1 MFKVGVKIWHYYK
14 NNFVNEYILANE
26 ILMNVDTY
34 IKTYFPDGRRVFAAR
49 TFAIQQVQQLKEPYE
64 VPNHPPWSKIDKLVI
79 VKVHKGYA
87 LLGSVMCNFI
97 DGNAPR
103 WFEIAL
109 HPDKNEL
116 KIWRDLH
123 CVS

>member
-1 MFKVGVKIWHYYK
+1 M
-14 NNFVNEYILANE
+14 ANE
-26 ILMNVDTY
+26 ILMTIDTY
-34 IKTYFPDGRRVFAAR
+34 VKTYFPDGRQVLAAR
-49 TFAIQQVQQLKEPYE
+49 IFAILQLKEPYE

-109 HPDKNEL
+109 HNDKNEL

>member
-1 MFKVGVKIWHYYK
+1 
-14 NNFVNEYILANE
+14 
-26 ILMNVDTY
+26 MNVDTY
-34 IKTYFPDGRRVFAAR
+34 LKTYFPDGRMVLAPRISAV
-49 TFAIQQVQQLKEPYE
+49 QQLKERISAVQQLKEPYE

-109 HPDKNEL
+109 HNDKNEL